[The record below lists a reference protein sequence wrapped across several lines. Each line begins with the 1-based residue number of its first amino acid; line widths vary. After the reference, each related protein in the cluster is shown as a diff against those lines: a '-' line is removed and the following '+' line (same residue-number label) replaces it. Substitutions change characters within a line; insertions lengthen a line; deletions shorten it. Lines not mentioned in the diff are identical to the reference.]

1 MKGRKLGVLLVIY
14 FCVMA
19 VQFSGMF
26 LTFPSLDFWYE
37 GLVKPSWNPPNWV
50 FGPVWTVLYML
61 MSLSI
66 WLIYLTAKRSREKR
80 NCYLLFGA
88 QLIANGL
95 WTFLFFYK
103 MNPMFALIDIV
114 ILLILIGVMIG
125 VYSKISKA
133 AAYLLVPYFLW
144 VGYAT
149 SLNIGIVVLN

>member
-1 MKGRKLGVLLVIY
+1 MKFRNLSVLIIIY
-14 FCVMA
+14 FCVIA
-19 VQFSGMF
+19 VQFWGTF

-61 MSLSI
+61 MSISI
-66 WLIYLTAKRSREKR
+66 WLIYLTTKKSKQKR

-103 MNPMFALIDIV
+103 MNPTLALIDIV
-114 ILLILIGVMIG
+114 TLLTLIAVM
-125 VYSKISKA
+125 VWYFSKVNRS
-133 AAYLLVPYFLW
+133 AAYLLLPYFFW
-144 VGYAT
+144 VAYAT

>member
-1 MKGRKLGVLLVIY
+1 
-14 FCVMA
+14 
-19 VQFSGMF
+19 
-26 LTFPSLDFWYE
+26 
-37 GLVKPSWNPPNWV
+37 
-50 FGPVWTVLYML
+50 ML

-66 WLIYLTAKRSREKR
+66 WLIYLTAKKSREKR

-103 MNPMFALIDIV
+103 MNPMLALIDIV
-114 ILLILIGVMIG
+114 ILLSLIGLMIG

-144 VGYAT
+144 VAYAT

>member
-1 MKGRKLGVLLVIY
+1 MKLRNLWVLIIIY
-14 FCVMA
+14 FCVIA

-66 WLIYLTAKRSREKR
+66 WLIYLTAKKSREKR

-103 MNPMFALIDIV
+103 MNPMLALIDIV
-114 ILLILIGVMIG
+114 ILLSLIGLMIG

-144 VGYAT
+144 VAYAT